1 MKQQHFLP
9 PPAFLAFL
17 ASLPP
22 CLPARLRACVP
33 AGPARRTDARR
44 HARRGPAAT
53 LGAGTATRAA
63 RQNVIN
69 IIIVFYYY

>member
-22 CLPARLRACVP
+22 CLPARLRACLLFCLP
-33 AGPARRTDARR
+33 AARRTEWRRGRADAQYDARCVACR
-44 HARRGPAAT
+44 PFKT
-53 LGAGTATRAA
+53 L
-63 RQNVIN
+63 
-69 IIIVFYYY
+69 